1 MIMCI
6 YIITNNINGMIYV
19 GQTTNMKRRYKE
31 YKYGSKNLNAHKQF
45 KFLQEMNSV
54 GFDNFTFD
62 ILEIVNT
69 KDDLNIREIYWIDT
83 LKARDP
89 AIGYNSKT
97 GGVGGALLQE
107 SKDKMS
113 MSSRGSGTL
122 SKNASVDQF
131 R

>member
-97 GGVGGALLQE
+97 GVVGGALLQE

-113 MSSRGSGTL
+113 MSSGGSGTL

>member
-1 MIMCI
+1 
-6 YIITNNINGMIYV
+6 MIYV

-45 KFLQEMNSV
+45 KFLQKMNSV

-89 AIGYNSKT
+89 AQSDIIRRRVESVGHYYKNQKIKCRCRQGVQAHFRRTRASINS
-97 GGVGGALLQE
+97 GNP
-107 SKDKMS
+107 
-113 MSSRGSGTL
+113 R
-122 SKNASVDQF
+122 
-131 R
+131 